1 MNRLRRLLLLSPLL
15 AAPAVL
21 RTRSAIG
28 QALWPGA
35 RFTAQDRAQAIRR
48 GLRFI
53 YRTALGAQNLS
64 DWGHDY
70 LWLFYS
76 ISNAAADP
84 KVKEMTW
91 KMGQERARAW
101 RRIFTEVPPDA
112 SAGELAQI
120 AVGSYSADLLKVSDP
135 RLKRQIMRLASKFSP
150 ADYYGFDP
158 TKEPPPNTL
167 PADDGQDED
176 QNAYD
181 LLSVALVNAFLGDGY
196 GVRLGASFPEVMQW
210 LPRLRPYRG
219 YEGGRNKEF
228 RSISYL
234 VSHVIY
240 TLSCYCLYRVK
251 KDWLPAEYEF
261 LADNVLVNI
270 ETDDVELI
278 GEFLDTLRVFGMT
291 MQDPRLRAGTEFLL
305 KRQNGDG
312 SWGDVT
318 AQDIYARYH
327 PTWSA
332 VCGLMDFNW
341 QGEKVTS
348 EEALRRAQYGPGG

>member
-21 RTRSAIG
+21 RIPPAVG

-35 RFTAQDRAQAIRR
+35 RFTAQDRAMAVRR

-53 YRTALGAQNLS
+53 YRTALPKRNLI

-76 ISNAAADP
+76 VSAAAADP
-84 KVKEMTW
+84 ALKEMAWT
-91 KMGQERARAW
+91 MGRERARAW
-101 RRIFTEVPPDA
+101 RRLYREVPGDA
-112 SAGELAQI
+112 SAGDLARV
-120 AVGSYSADLLKVSDP
+120 AVGSYSADLLDVPDP
-135 RLKRQIMRLASKFSP
+135 GLKRQIMHLAGRFSP

-158 TKEPPPNTL
+158 SKEPPPNSL
-167 PADDGQDED
+167 PADDGEGDD

-181 LLSVALVNAFLGDGY
+181 LLALALVHTFLGDGY
-196 GVRLGASFPEVMQW
+196 GVRLGASFPDVMQW

-219 YEGGRNKEF
+219 YDGGRNEQF
-228 RSISYL
+228 QSISYL
-234 VSHVIY
+234 VSHVVY
-240 TLSCYCLYRVK
+240 TLSRYCLYRMN
-251 KDWLPAEYEF
+251 KDWLPAEYQF
-261 LADNVLVNI
+261 LADNVLANI
-270 ETDDVELI
+270 EADDVELI

-291 MQDPRLRAGTEFLL
+291 MADARLRAGTEFLL
-305 KRQNGDG
+305 KRQNDDG
-312 SWGDVT
+312 SWG
-318 AQDIYARYH
+318 AAIGEDIYARYH

-332 VCGLMDFNW
+332 VCGLMDFNG

-348 EEALRRAQYGPGG
+348 EEALRRAQNGPAR